1 MISNISQS
9 SYLQTND
16 LNRNSGINKVDS
28 DNKIENSR
36 VGDIKKAIENGSYKL
51 LPMNS
56 LAKVFS
62 ESELGI

>member
-16 LNRNSGINKVDS
+16 INRNSGINRVDS
-28 DNKIENSR
+28 NNKVEGSR
-36 VGDIKKAIENGSYKL
+36 VDEIKKAIEDGSYQL
-51 LPMNS
+51 LPMNV